1 MEMNKKIVGI
11 ISSAPLFSGLSES
24 DIADVAGIVR
34 EKDALKGETI
44 FSDGEPS
51 TGFYIVASGSVK
63 IYKLSPDGKE
73 KILHI
78 FGKGQPFAEVAVF
91 SGDPYPAN
99 ALALQKSHLL
109 FFQKKEFVDLISKK
123 PGLALSMLGVMA
135 SRLRQFSVQ
144 IENLTLKDVP
154 ARLAGYILY
163 LIEEQGNRKT
173 VDLDVSKNHL
183 ASILG
188 ATPETLSR
196 VMARM
201 AQEGL
206 INVDGK
212 TILII
217 DEQSLYNLSSAG
229 RGGLDA

>member
-1 MEMNKKIVGI
+1 MNKKIIGLI
-11 ISSAPLFSGLSES
+11 ASAPLFSGLPED
-24 DIADVAGIVR
+24 DIAEIAGILR
-34 EKDALKGETI
+34 EKDVLKGETI

-51 TGFYIVASGSVK
+51 RGFYIVASGSIK
-63 IYKLSPDGKE
+63 IYKLAPDGKE

-109 FFQKKEFVDLISKK
+109 FFPKEEFVDLIAKK
-123 PGLALSMLGVMA
+123 QGLALSMLGVMSA
-135 SRLRQFSVQ
+135 RLRQFAVQ

-163 LIEEQGNRKT
+163 LVEEQSDNKS
-173 VDLDVSKNHL
+173 VELDVSKNHL

-188 ATPETLSR
+188 ASPETLSR
-196 VMARM
+196 VMTRM

-206 INVDGK
+206 ITVDGR
-212 TILII
+212 TISII
-217 DEQSLYNLSSAG
+217 DKIGLDNLSCSG
-229 RGGLDA
+229 RGGLE

>member
-1 MEMNKKIVGI
+1 M
-11 ISSAPLFSGLSES
+11 FSGLSE
-24 DIADVAGIVR
+24 AGIAEIACIAR
-34 EKDALKGETI
+34 EKDVIKGEMI

-63 IYKLSPDGKE
+63 IYKLAPDGKE

-91 SGDPYPAN
+91 SGEPFPAN

-109 FFQKKEFVDLISKK
+109 FFPKTGFAGLITRK
-123 PGLALSMLGVMA
+123 PELALSMLGVM
-135 SRLRQFSVQ
+135 SMRLRQFTVQ

-163 LIEEQGNRKT
+163 LVEEQGDNKS

-183 ASILG
+183 AGILG

-201 AQEGL
+201 VHESLVNVEGR
-206 INVDGK
+206 
-212 TILII
+212 TISII
-217 DEQSLYNLSSAG
+217 DKAGLENLFSSG
-229 RGGLDA
+229 RGGLE

>member
-1 MEMNKKIVGI
+1 MNKKILGL
-11 ISSAPLFSGLSES
+11 ISSTPLFSGLSDS
-24 DIADVAGIVR
+24 DVADIAGIVK
-34 EKDALKGETI
+34 EQDVIKGEVI

-63 IYKLSPDGKE
+63 IFKLSPDGKE

-99 ALALQKSHLL
+99 ALSLQKSHLL
-109 FFQKKEFVDLISKK
+109 FLPKKEFIALIANK
-123 PGLALSMLGVMA
+123 PDLALSMLAVMA
-135 SRLRQFSVQ
+135 ARLRQFSVQ

-163 LIEEQGNRKT
+163 LIEEQGDAKS

-206 INVDGK
+206 INVDGR
-212 TILII
+212 TISIKDKKGLE
-217 DEQSLYNLSSAG
+217 DLSSSG
-229 RGGLDA
+229 RGGLE

>member
-1 MEMNKKIVGI
+1 MNKKNIEI
-11 ISSAPLFSGLSES
+11 ISSTPLFSGLSE
-24 DIADVAGIVR
+24 ADVAEIAGTLK
-34 EKDALKGETI
+34 EKEVVKGEMI

-51 TGFYIVASGSVK
+51 SGFYIVASGSIK
-63 IYKLSPDGKE
+63 IYKLAPDGKE

-99 ALALQKSHLL
+99 ALALQKSHL
-109 FFQKKEFVDLISKK
+109 FFFPKKKFVDLISKK
-123 PGLALSMLGVMA
+123 PGLALSMLGIMA

-154 ARLAGYILY
+154 ARLAGYILF
-163 LIEEQGNRKT
+163 LVEDQGDNKS

-196 VMARM
+196 VMTRM

-206 INVDGK
+206 ITVDGR
-212 TILII
+212 TISII
-217 DEQSLYNLSSAG
+217 DKIGLENLSSSG
-229 RGGLDA
+229 RGGLE

>member
-1 MEMNKKIVGI
+1 MNKKIIGI
-11 ISSAPLFSGLSES
+11 ISSAPMFSGLSED
-24 DIADVAGIVR
+24 DISGIANIIR
-34 EKDALKGETI
+34 EKDVLKGEMI

-51 TGFYIVASGSVK
+51 TGFYIVASGSIK
-63 IYKLSPDGKE
+63 IFKLSPDGKE

-91 SGDPYPAN
+91 SGAPYPAN

-109 FFQKKEFVDLISKK
+109 FFPRNEFVSLITKK
-123 PGLALSMLGVMA
+123 PDLALSMLGVMA
-135 SRLRQFSVQ
+135 ARLREFTVQ

-154 ARLAGYILY
+154 GRLAGYLLY
-163 LIEEQGNRKT
+163 LVEGQNNKSS

-183 ASILG
+183 ASLLG

-201 AQEGL
+201 AQENLVSVEGRTISILDRAGL
-206 INVDGK
+206 
-212 TILII
+212 
-217 DEQSLYNLSSAG
+217 ENLSSSG
-229 RGGLDA
+229 RGGLE

>member
-1 MEMNKKIVGI
+1 MNKKILGL
-11 ISSAPLFSGLSES
+11 ISSTPLFSGLSDS
-24 DIADVAGIVR
+24 DVADIAGIVK
-34 EKDALKGETI
+34 EKDVIKGEVI

-63 IYKLSPDGKE
+63 IFKLSPDGKE

-99 ALALQKSHLL
+99 ALSLQKSHLL
-109 FFQKKEFVDLISKK
+109 FLPKNEFIALIANK
-123 PGLALSMLGVMA
+123 PDLALSMLAVMA
-135 SRLRQFSVQ
+135 VRLRQFSVQ

-163 LIEEQGNRKT
+163 LIEEQGDAKS

-206 INVDGK
+206 INVDGR
-212 TILII
+212 TISIKDKKGLE
-217 DEQSLYNLSSAG
+217 DLSSSG
-229 RGGLDA
+229 RGGLE

>member
-1 MEMNKKIVGI
+1 MNKKIIGI
-11 ISSAPLFSGLSES
+11 ISSAPLFSGLPE
-24 DIADVAGIVR
+24 DDIAEIADVLR
-34 EKDALKGETI
+34 EKDVLKGETI

-51 TGFYIVASGSVK
+51 RGFYIVASGSIK
-63 IYKLSPDGKE
+63 IYKLAPDGKE

-109 FFQKKEFVDLISKK
+109 FFPKKEFVDLIAMK

-135 SRLRQFSVQ
+135 SRLRQFAVQ

-163 LIEEQGNRKT
+163 LVEEQSDNES
-173 VDLDVSKNHL
+173 VELDVSKNHL

-188 ATPETLSR
+188 ASPETLSR
-196 VMARM
+196 VMNRM

-206 INVDGK
+206 INVEGR
-212 TILII
+212 IISII
-217 DEQSLYNLSSAG
+217 DKPGLENLSSSG
-229 RGGLDA
+229 RGGLE

>member
-1 MEMNKKIVGI
+1 MDKKILGI
-11 ISSAPLFSGLSES
+11 ISSAPLFAGLSGDDLYE
-24 DIADVAGIVR
+24 IAGIVR
-34 EKDALKGETI
+34 EKDVLKGETI

-51 TGFYIVASGSVK
+51 TGFYIVASGSIK

-78 FGKGQPFAEVAVF
+78 FGSGQPFAEVAVF
-91 SGDPYPAN
+91 SGEPYPAN

-109 FFQKKEFVDLISKK
+109 FFQKNDFIEVIAKK

-135 SRLRQFSVQ
+135 SRLRQFAVQ

-163 LIEEQGNRKT
+163 LVEDQCDDRS

-188 ATPETLSR
+188 VTPETLSR

-206 INVDGK
+206 INVDGR
-212 TILII
+212 TISII
-217 DEQSLYNLSSAG
+217 DKTGLDNLSSSG
-229 RGGLDA
+229 RGGLE